1 MTPTEIYAAAHEI
14 EGTMRGFMGTA
25 IDRFTADPTER
36 GTILM
41 AVLTL
46 AVRRYLT
53 AFKATPAQRAEAL
66 SKIETAVM
74 QP

>member
-1 MTPTEIYAAAHEI
+1 MTNEQIYAAANEI

-25 IDRFTADPTER
+25 IDQFTDVPTER
-36 GTILM
+36 GLILM

-46 AVRRYLT
+46 SLRRYLT
-53 AFKATPAQRAEAL
+53 AFKATPAQRADAL
-66 SKIETAVM
+66 AKIETAVM